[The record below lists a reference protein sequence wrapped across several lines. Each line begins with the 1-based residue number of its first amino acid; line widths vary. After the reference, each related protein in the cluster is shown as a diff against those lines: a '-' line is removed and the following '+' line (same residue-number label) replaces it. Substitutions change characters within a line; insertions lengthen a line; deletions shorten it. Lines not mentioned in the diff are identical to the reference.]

1 MSTRSLPP
9 SRMAKVIRGIAGGF
23 AGRIVTLIAPF
34 LVMPA
39 LLADFGERGFGIWA
53 TAVSLTTMAAFLD
66 FGMGN
71 AVLTRLSKALAN
83 DALWEARVVIVT
95 GYLVLSAIAA
105 ILIGLVLLGS
115 THFAH
120 LIVPSFDEQDLA
132 ILRAIMLAFAL
143 SLPISLIQ
151 RLLYAQQKV
160 AQANAWLIAGSAL
173 SISLCLL
180 AIAADLTPSWVAF
193 LYAIGTPL
201 ALLFATFLFFL
212 NNSALRPSIRDYDPM
227 IAKGT
232 FGSGFAYFVLSIL
245 TSIGLNI
252 DQVLISAMFGPDQ
265 VVNYTVPARLA
276 SVLML
281 TVSILYMPLWPANA
295 EAIARNDWVWVRRNN
310 LRMSLFGS
318 AIVAA
323 SGLCLYLLSD
333 TIIMLWMGREFPG
346 QSEIVA
352 AAAILAI
359 AMSFTSPFNMI
370 LNAAHIVFS
379 QILIWMIFISISVSF
394 KVYCAGEDKFWLL
407 PLISSLSYIF
417 LITIP
422 VLFLTR
428 KAVKEREMCA

>member
-71 AVLTRLSKALAN
+71 AVLTRLSNALAN

-120 LIVPSFDEQDLA
+120 LIVPSVDEQDLA
-132 ILRAIMLAFAL
+132 ILKAIMLAFAL

-151 RLLYAQQKV
+151 RLLYAQQKI

-180 AIAADLTPSWVAF
+180 AIDADLAPSLVAF

-265 VVNYTVPARLA
+265 VVHYTVPARLA

-346 QSEIVA
+346 QSG
-352 AAAILAI
+352 ILA
-359 AMSFTSPFNMI
+359 ASALMAVFMSLASPFSMI
-370 LNAAHIVFS
+370 LNALGKAGVQSLAWLAFILVSVTAKLQIGSPQSLHWFPAISAAVFACTV
-379 QILIWMIFISISVSF
+379 FPAVVVSTL
-394 KVYCAGEDKFWLL
+394 KYTKG
-407 PLISSLSYIF
+407 
-417 LITIP
+417 
-422 VLFLTR
+422 R
-428 KAVKEREMCA
+428 Q